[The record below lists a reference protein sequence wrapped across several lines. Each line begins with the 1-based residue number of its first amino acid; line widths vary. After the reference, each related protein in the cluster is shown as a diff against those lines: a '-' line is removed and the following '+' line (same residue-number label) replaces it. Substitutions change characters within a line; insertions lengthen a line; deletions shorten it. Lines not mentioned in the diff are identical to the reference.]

1 MKTTSIK
8 QIVLIDDDEVTNM
21 INEKLIKKVFNFPVD
36 AYTDANE
43 LLQHVTSCLAHS
55 PEKLPDV
62 IFLDINMP
70 MMDGWEFLE
79 EFEKIPQEARKK
91 CNVIMLTSSI
101 DTSDIEKSKMYS
113 SVTDFISK
121 PLTVEKLKSLVAA

>member
-1 MKTTSIK
+1 METTSIK
-8 QIVLIDDDEVTNM
+8 QVVLVDDDEVTNM
-21 INEKLIKKVFNFPVD
+21 INEKLIRKFFNFSVN
-36 AYTDANE
+36 AYTDASE
-43 LLQHVTSCLAHS
+43 LLQYYTSCLVHS

-62 IFLDINMP
+62 ILLDINMP

-121 PLTVEKLKSLVAA
+121 PLTVEKLKFLVAA

>member
-1 MKTTSIK
+1 METTSIK
-8 QIVLIDDDEVTNM
+8 QIVLVDDDEVTNM
-21 INEKLIKKVFNFPVD
+21 INEKLIRKVLNFPVK
-36 AYTDANE
+36 AYTDAGE
-43 LLQHVTSCLAHS
+43 LLQYFTSCVVDS

-62 IFLDINMP
+62 ILLDINMP

-79 EFEKIPQEARKK
+79 EFEKIPQDARKK
-91 CNVIMLTSSI
+91 CNVVMLTSSI

-121 PLTVEKLKSLVAA
+121 PLTIEKLRSLVSA